1 MAFSR
6 ALNNA
11 RALATTAARGQ
22 VRRMSGTIGDHIK
35 GVKDVKV
42 KDAARYFSDK
52 MKDPAAQQA
61 ARVSALPHVLPDAW
75 SEREPAAVQ
84 APRVLLARTGQDA
97 SPMGAWRGSADPVGG
112 GGVRGC
118 VQTQRVSAGF
128 SDPRPVCA
136 RCAEWVPELPLPDHQ
151 ERGLVAC
158 AAHYPLHVVHWVR
171 Q

>member
-84 APRVLLARTGQDA
+84 APRVLLARTGHDA
-97 SPMGAWRGSADPVGG
+97 SPMGAGRGSADPVW
-112 GGVRGC
+112 GGVGSRLRPDATRQRGI
-118 VQTQRVSAGF
+118 
-128 SDPRPVCA
+128 
-136 RCAEWVPELPLPDHQ
+136 L
-151 ERGLVAC
+151 
-158 AAHYPLHVVHWVR
+158 
-171 Q
+171 